1 MNGRAM
7 RVTLGV
13 GYCGKRTER
22 GLGSFMDAVRK
33 DMQESPR
40 KIQKAYGW
48 KQVISYVDP

>member
-22 GLGSFMDAVRK
+22 GLGRFMDKARK
-33 DMQESPR
+33 DMQESP
-40 KIQKAYGW
+40 KIQ
-48 KQVISYVDP
+48 